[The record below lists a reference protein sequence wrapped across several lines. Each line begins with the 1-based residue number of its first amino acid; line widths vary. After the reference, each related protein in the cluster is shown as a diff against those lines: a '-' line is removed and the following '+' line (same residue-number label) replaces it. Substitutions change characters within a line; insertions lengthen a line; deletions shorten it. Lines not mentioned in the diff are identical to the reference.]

1 MEEQASENPKADYR
15 SYFLAEREL
24 LNGLL
29 NNAQIAQKG
38 AGKLRELKKLIPE
51 LIEKALEACKLEGMK
66 VNADTLELEKVE
78 KKKAGRKPKE
88 KSVIAPVAHIVP
100 KRGRGRPK
108 GSKNKKTIER
118 EKAEAMRKERE
129 EGGSPSLAPDKEI
142 DFHWE
147 EESDGSLIY
156 RGSREKSIA
165 EQLDELMFEITHSK
179 D

>member
-1 MEEQASENPKADYR
+1 M
-15 SYFLAEREL
+15 REFT
-24 LNGLL
+24 
-29 NNAQIAQKG
+29 QKG

-51 LIEKALEACKLEGMK
+51 LIEKALEACELKGMR

-88 KSVIAPVAHIVP
+88 KSVVAPVAHIVP

-129 EGGSPSLAPDKEI
+129 EGGSPSLAPKE
-142 DFHWE
+142 DGLSWE
-147 EESDGSLIY
+147 RESDGSLIY
-156 RGSREKSIA
+156 RGSREEWIA
-165 EQLDELMFEITHSK
+165 DQLDEFLRGLGHSK